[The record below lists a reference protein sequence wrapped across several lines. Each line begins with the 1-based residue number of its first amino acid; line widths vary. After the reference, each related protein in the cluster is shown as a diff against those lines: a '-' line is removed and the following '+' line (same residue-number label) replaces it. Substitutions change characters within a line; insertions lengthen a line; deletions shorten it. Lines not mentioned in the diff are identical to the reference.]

1 MTSQNKKFLPAW
13 SDEAPPAGSY
23 RSIFK
28 LGAPQRF
35 KHPSDAWYD
44 MLKDQLDMHDEDFQQ
59 KSPEGRRPVALR
71 EKPRLSTT
79 QIDHFAA
86 IVGRENVATDDF
98 SRVRFSYGKTVEEA
112 LELRGGNPHHVGDAV
127 VHPRDKHDV
136 RRIIAYCHEQKI
148 PVYGYGGGSSVT
160 LGIRP
165 VQGGIVLAMSTH
177 MNRVLAVNEKNLTAR
192 VQPGCMGPAYED
204 ALNHAAARFGTRR
217 NYTGGHFP
225 QSFEMSTVGGW
236 VVTLGAGQAST
247 YYGDIYDL
255 VVSQEYVTPAGTFS
269 TPDFP
274 AAAIGPRVNDIM
286 KGSEGAFGILVEVTL
301 KIFRH
306 LPQNRRCFAF
316 MFADWKAAVDAGRE
330 ICQGQFGL
338 PAVFRISDPE
348 ETEIGLKLYR
358 FNDTIL
364 DRGISLLGYK
374 PGRRCLCMGTAEG
387 RKSFAKNVKTQIRKI
402 CRRHGALP
410 LGAIPV
416 RRWEKTRYSEPLM
429 RDDLLDYGIIIDT
442 LETAVT
448 WDNFHRLHEGVSAY
462 IKSRPH
468 TVCMAHA
475 SHFYPQGTN
484 LYFIFI
490 MRCTDLQQY
499 QGFQRTIFDKIL
511 ENGGSLSHHHGIGKM
526 MAPWLEKQLGAEQ
539 MAVMRALKHHFDPH
553 NIMNPGTLLP
563 LDAPPDKGK
572 LESR

>member
-1 MTSQNKKFLPAW
+1 VPSW
-13 SDEAPPAGSY
+13 SNQPPPAGSY

-28 LGAPQRF
+28 LGAPDRF
-35 KHPSDAWYD
+35 KHPSAAWYD
-44 MLKDQLDMHDEDFQQ
+44 MLKEQLGMNDEDFQHKQ
-59 KSPEGRRPVALR
+59 REGRQPVALK
-71 EKPRLSTT
+71 EKPRLSAA
-79 QIDHFAA
+79 QIEQFVDIA
-86 IVGRENVATDDF
+86 GRENIAVDDF
-98 SRVRFSYGKTVEEA
+98 SRVRFSYGKTIEETM
-112 LELRGGNPHHVGDAV
+112 ELRCGDVHHVADAV
-127 VHPRDKHDV
+127 VHPRDKDDV

-165 VQGGIVLAMSTH
+165 VQGGIVMAMSTH
-177 MNRVLAVNEKNLTAR
+177 MNRVLEINEKNLTVR
-192 VQPGCMGPAYED
+192 VQPGCMGPAYEE
-204 ALNHAAARFGTRR
+204 ALNQAAARFGTRF

-225 QSFEMSTVGGW
+225 QSFQMSTVGGW

-247 YYGDIYDL
+247 YYGDVYDL
-255 VVSQEYVTPAGTFS
+255 VVSQEYATPVGTFT

-274 AAAIGPRVNDIM
+274 ASATGPRVNDIM

-301 KIFRH
+301 KIFQH
-306 LPQNRRCFAF
+306 LPENRRYFAF
-316 MFADWKAAVDAGRE
+316 MFADWKAAVNASRE
-330 ICQGQFGL
+330 ISQGQFGL

-410 LGAIPV
+410 LGALPV

-429 RDDLLDYGIIIDT
+429 RDDLLDYGILIDT

-448 WDNFHRLHEGVSAY
+448 WDNFHRLHEGVTNF
-462 IKSRPH
+462 IKARPQ
-468 TVCMAHA
+468 TICMAHS

-490 MRCTDLQQY
+490 MRGDDPGEY
-499 QGFQRTIFDKIL
+499 RRFQRSIFDQIL
-511 ENGGSLSHHHGIGKM
+511 EHGGSLSHHHGIGKM
-526 MAPWLEKQLGAEQ
+526 MAPWLEKQLGTEQ
-539 MAVMRALKHHFDPH
+539 MAVLRALKRHFDPH
-553 NIMNPGTLLP
+553 NIMNPGGQMA
-563 LDAPPDKGK
+563 LD
-572 LESR
+572 

>member
-1 MTSQNKKFLPAW
+1 MPAW
-13 SDEAPPAGSY
+13 SDQPPPPGSY
-23 RSIFK
+23 RSVFK
-28 LGAPQRF
+28 LGAPDHF

-44 MLKDQLDMHDEDFQQ
+44 MLKKQLGMSDADFAHRQR
-59 KSPEGRRPVALR
+59 EGRQPVVLK
-71 EKPRLSTT
+71 EKPRLSDV
-79 QIDHFAA
+79 QMQRVAA
-86 IVGRENVATDDF
+86 IVGRKNMAVDDL
-98 SRVRFSYGKTVEEA
+98 SRVRFSYGKTIEEA
-112 LELRGGNPHHVGDAV
+112 LELRHANPRHVADAV

-136 RRIIAYCHEQKI
+136 SKIIAYCHEQKI

-165 VQGGIVLAMSTH
+165 MRGGIVLALGTH
-177 MNRVLAVNEKNLTAR
+177 MNRVLAVNEKNQTAR

-204 ALNHAAARFGTRR
+204 ALNHAAAHFGTRF

-225 QSFEMSTVGGW
+225 QSFEISSVGGW

-247 YYGDIYDL
+247 YYGDVYDL
-255 VVSQEYVTPAGTFS
+255 VVSQEYVTPAGTFT

-301 KIFRH
+301 KIFRYR
-306 LPQNRRCFAF
+306 PQNRRYFSF
-316 MFADWKAAVDAGRE
+316 MFADWKAAVDAGRQ
-330 ICQGQFGL
+330 ISQGQFGL
-338 PAVFRISDPE
+338 PAVFRISDPD

-364 DRGISLLGYK
+364 DRAVTWMGYK
-374 PGRRCLCMGTAEG
+374 PGQRCLCMGTAEG
-387 RKSFAKNVKTQIRKI
+387 QQAFAKNVKRQIHKI

-410 LGAIPV
+410 LTGIPV

-429 RDDLLDYGIIIDT
+429 RDDLQDYGIIIDT

-448 WDNFHRLHEGVSAY
+448 WDNFHRLHQAVRNF
-462 IKSRPH
+462 IKARPY

-490 MRCTDLQQY
+490 LRGDDSEQY
-499 QGFQRTIFDKIL
+499 CRFQRSIFDQIL
-511 ENGGSLSHHHGIGKM
+511 EHGGSLSHHHGIGKM
-526 MAPWLEKQLGAEQ
+526 MAPWLKKQLGHRQ
-539 MAVMRALKHHFDPH
+539 MAVLEALKRHFDPH
-553 NIMNPGTLLP
+553 NIMNPGALLAPGATANDEKP
-563 LDAPPDKGK
+563 LNG
-572 LESR
+572 